1 MAPRRVHE
9 LGLGEPIDQAV
20 RERNLELQL
29 ERINDSFIVQYFT
42 ESDSMRDIYIPT
54 FLVACC
60 TSHRSEEAEEE

>member
-9 LGLGEPIDQAV
+9 LGLGEPIDQGV
-20 RERNLELQL
+20 QERNLELQR

-54 FLVACC
+54 FLVVCC
-60 TSHRSEEAEEE
+60 TSHRSGEAEEE